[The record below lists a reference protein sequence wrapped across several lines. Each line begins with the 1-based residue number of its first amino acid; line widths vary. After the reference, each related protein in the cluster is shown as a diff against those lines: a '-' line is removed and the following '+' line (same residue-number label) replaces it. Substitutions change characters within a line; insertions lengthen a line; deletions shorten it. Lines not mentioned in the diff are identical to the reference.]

1 MPMMAALFPT
11 LSSRPWKAN
20 RSQSTGLGNRPGR
33 VKYDLKK
40 KKENLDEILKLS
52 LTLIRAASGE
62 RGPTFFF

>member
-1 MPMMAALFPT
+1 MMAALFPT

-40 KKENLDEILKLS
+40 KKENLDEI
-52 LTLIRAASGE
+52 
-62 RGPTFFF
+62 